1 MDTPTNR
8 YTHPQPCTAASSDT
22 NEAILPPPCVAA
34 VQQRTY
40 SSSRCV
46 SSRYV
51 ALHRFVVK
59 APWVQKAIV
68 RKTSNTHS
76 HEHTR
81 SSTHPHTHRPNHPPM
96 DQPTHPRRAT
106 AIQQS
111 TAADALIQTELL
123 CRTLGFPLFYD
134 SPPSRGASDPSPGG
148 QRTTPPARRVG
159 HGTRYSLGTEKGC
172 CVCETWHHSETAGGR
187 VELETRSCFLGVL

>member
-123 CRTLGFPLFYD
+123 CRTLGFPFLND
-134 SPPSRGASDPSPGG
+134 TPPSPGG
-148 QRTTPPARRVG
+148 PFNTHPLAEPVIGARSCAAASEGSWVGPAW
-159 HGTRYSLGTEKGC
+159 HGRGAE
-172 CVCETWHHSETAGGR
+172 GGR
-187 VELETRSCFLGVL
+187 VVLGSLSSFWSIL